1 MKPIHNFI
9 ISPVGDEYVNTV
21 NINGVDIVKNTSF
34 ENHKNVN
41 RFGIVK
47 ALPSNYNGNIEV
59 GDTVIVHHN
68 VFRTYY
74 DMKGRPKKSSE
85 FFKDDEYLVNEYK
98 VYAYKK
104 PDSEWIGNNHY
115 CFIKPVE
122 NEYVLIDER
131 KKEKQHIGYVFIAG
145 DCFKEVKNGDL
156 IGFKKNS
163 EYEFFINNQRLYRMK
178 LSDIVLKF
186 N

>member
-1 MKPIHNFI
+1 MKPIHHFI
-9 ISPVGDEYVNTV
+9 LSPLGGEYVNTV
-21 NINGVDIVKNTSF
+21 NVNGVDIVKNTSF

-41 RFGIVK
+41 RYGIVK
-47 ALPSNYNGNIEV
+47 ALPSNYVGGISI

-74 DMKGRPKKSSE
+74 DMKGRPKRSSE
-85 FFKDDEYLVNEYK
+85 FFKEDEYLVDAYK
-98 VYAYKK
+98 IYAYKK
-104 PDSEWIGNNHY
+104 DGGNWIGNNHY
-115 CFIKPVE
+115 CFVKPVE
-122 NEYVLIDER
+122 NEYVMIDER
-131 KKEKQHIGYVFIAG
+131 QKEKQHIGTVYIAG
-145 DCFKEVKNGDL
+145 EAFSEIKEGDL

-163 EYEFFINNQRLYRMK
+163 EYEFKIEDQKVYRMK